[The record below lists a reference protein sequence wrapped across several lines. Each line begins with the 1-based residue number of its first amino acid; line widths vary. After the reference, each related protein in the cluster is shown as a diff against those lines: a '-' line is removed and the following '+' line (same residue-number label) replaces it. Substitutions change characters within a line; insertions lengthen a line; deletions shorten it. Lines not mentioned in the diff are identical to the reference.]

1 MQWSK
6 ERREHWLEIEEVT
19 VSIDWLGSHF
29 DWKKQS
35 RVFLVRSY
43 LARYNL
49 LYVGTRGVP
58 LATGRGKGWSLARA
72 RYDVPVR

>member
-35 RVFLVRSY
+35 RVFLFSTLVQPTVRRY
-43 LARYNL
+43 ARSTY
-49 LYVGTRGVP
+49 
-58 LATGRGKGWSLARA
+58 
-72 RYDVPVR
+72 